1 MPIRAREK
9 LRSLMRHLRIH
20 CCWPVLK
27 KAWNQS
33 PTVRLNAPEGRLQ
46 VIFLDSN
53 CGDGKKICIVAAIRK
68 KRVPVLKESYRP
80 DVFFPF
86 QQVVPSGL
94 IYAAVDPDVAVT
106 INRAGFHHRRKENR
120 FPCPTSVDRRTVE
133 FGNLR
138 YDSPAAVTIDVICF
152 EWCVGGKI

>member
-9 LRSLMRHLRIH
+9 SRSLMRHLRIH

-53 CGDGKKICIVAAIRK
+53 CGDGKKTCIVADIRK
-68 KRVPVLKESYRP
+68 KRVPVVKESYRA
-80 DVFFPF
+80 DVFFPL
-86 QQVVPSGL
+86 QPVVPNGL
-94 IYAAVDPDVAVT
+94 SYGPILPHIAIT
-106 INRAGFHHRRKENR
+106 IKRAGLPHDTE
-120 FPCPTSVDRRTVE
+120 E
-133 FGNLR
+133 
-138 YDSPAAVTIDVICF
+138 
-152 EWCVGGKI
+152 